1 IGNQVVLD
9 EPLTRSAPTNLF
21 VGLRDGQG
29 LAKPFHTFLAEP
41 GQVGDTFIELT
52 EVSDNGVGIEVGDTL
67 YLGGVSNRMIV
78 DGELVTRYGDILIDI
93 LGDGILYESP
103 MMSHVPAE
111 SAKKLNNFQQ
121 GIQGLIRTEQP
132 GGLIEIKTSGSVVM
146 AGQTFVNGSDAQV
159 VIRPETFFEL
169 VQIAGVISAQGR
181 NALVDIHAPDAVYI
195 NGEIRAGMDWEGGVR
210 VPVGGAEG
218 ADVRVISDHELRI
231 FGSISSRDEL
241 ILQGYEDQDYNEND
255 EVDASIQLTG
265 QLYTDADRR
274 ILTLQGPQD
283 ILIEGSIFVRGEQS
297 GLRIESDQRVK
308 FDTSFVE
315 VSDGIEVLAR
325 GRNDDVELKEPRDEG
340 QALNSSILIG
350 ARAVIQSFAAGSDVQ
365 FMGAHDV
372 DVMGT
377 IVAGGSIGPQGVTW
391 SGPDSSVRIVA
402 GGQAYIDNGV
412 LASGQ
417 VHVVGLGADSLD
429 GS

>member
-1 IGNQVVLD
+1 MD

-41 GQVGDTFIELT
+41 GQVGDTFIEVT

-103 MMSHVPAE
+103 MMSQVPAE

-159 VIRPETFFEL
+159 VMTETFFEL

-195 NGEIRAGMDWEGGVR
+195 NGEIRAGMDWEEGFVFLSA
-210 VPVGGAEG
+210 VPKG

-274 ILTLQGPQD
+274 ILTLQGQ
-283 ILIEGSIFVRGEQS
+283 
-297 GLRIESDQRVK
+297 RIS
-308 FDTSFVE
+308 
-315 VSDGIEVLAR
+315 
-325 GRNDDVELKEPRDEG
+325 
-340 QALNSSILIG
+340 
-350 ARAVIQSFAAGSDVQ
+350 
-365 FMGAHDV
+365 
-372 DVMGT
+372 
-377 IVAGGSIGPQGVTW
+377 
-391 SGPDSSVRIVA
+391 
-402 GGQAYIDNGV
+402 
-412 LASGQ
+412 
-417 VHVVGLGADSLD
+417 
-429 GS
+429 